1 MCRRLQRETRHFLQ
15 ENFSITK
22 KRGSCGGDRKT
33 YKIVAKKELVPKIEL
48 FEVEAPDIAAK
59 SQAGQF
65 IIVINGKEGERI
77 PLTIC
82 GYDTAKGT
90 ISFAFHEVGKT
101 TKSLALLK
109 QGECIDNVTGPL
121 GNPSEVKKFGKVL
134 CVGGSVMI
142 APLLLQVK
150 AMKEAGNKVTTILGA
165 RTKEFIMMEDEAKA
179 LSDKVY
185 IATDDG
191 SKGFKGLDFLKDLL
205 KKEEFDR
212 CIVMG
217 PVILMKDVSEITKP
231 YNIPTIVT
239 TTPIM
244 IDGMGMCGVCRVTV
258 DGKMMFGCVD
268 GPEFDGHKVDFDG
281 LILRQRTM
289 LPEERLS
296 SVLWEMRG
304 GCKCGGSK
312 A

>member
-1 MCRRLQRETRHFLQ
+1 M
-15 ENFSITK
+15 
-22 KRGSCGGDRKT
+22 
-33 YKIVAKKELVPKIEL
+33 
-48 FEVEAPDIAAK
+48 FEVEAPDIASK

-65 IIVINGKEGERI
+65 LIVINGKAGERI

-82 GYDTAKGT
+82 GYDVAKGT
-90 ISFAFHEVGKT
+90 VSFAFHEVGKT
-101 TKSLALLK
+101 TKALGLLN

-121 GNPSEVKKFGKVL
+121 GNPSEVKNFGKVL

-150 AMKEAGNKVTTILGA
+150 AMKEAGNRVTTILGA

-179 LSDKVY
+179 MSDKVY
-185 IATDDG
+185 VATDDG
-191 SKGFKGLDFLKDLL
+191 SKGYQGLDFLKELL
-205 KKEEFDR
+205 KTEKFDR
-212 CIVMG
+212 CVVMG

-231 YNIPTIVT
+231 YCIPTIVT
-239 TTPIM
+239 LTPIM

-268 GPEFDGHKVDFDG
+268 GPEFDGHKTDFDQ

-289 LPEERLS
+289 LPEERTS
-296 SVLWEMRG
+296 SVLWEMSG
-304 GCKCGGSK
+304 GCKCGRSK

>member
-1 MCRRLQRETRHFLQ
+1 VT
-15 ENFSITK
+15 
-22 KRGSCGGDRKT
+22 
-33 YKIVAKKELVPKIEL
+33 KKELVPKIQL
-48 FEVEAPDIAAK
+48 FEVEAQEIAAK

-65 IIVINGKEGERI
+65 LIVINGKEGERI

-82 GYDTAKGT
+82 GYDTVKGT
-90 ISFAFHEVGKT
+90 VSFVFHEVGKT
-101 TKSLALLK
+101 TKSLALLN
-109 QGECIDNVTGPL
+109 QGDCIDNVTGPL
-121 GNPSEVKKFGKVL
+121 GNPSEVKNFGKVL

-150 AMKEAGNKVTTILGA
+150 AMKAAGNKVTTVLGA
-165 RTKEFIMMEDEAKA
+165 RTKEFIMMEKEAEA

-185 IATDDG
+185 VATDDG

-205 KKEEFDR
+205 KNEKFDR

-231 YNIPTIVT
+231 YCMPTIVT

-258 DGKMMFGCVD
+258 NGKMMFGCVD

-281 LILRQRTM
+281 LIMRQRTM

-304 GCKCGGSK
+304 GCKCGRNK

>member
-1 MCRRLQRETRHFLQ
+1 
-15 ENFSITK
+15 
-22 KRGSCGGDRKT
+22 
-33 YKIVAKKELVPKIEL
+33 L

-59 SQAGQF
+59 SQVGQF
-65 IIVINGKEGERI
+65 VIVINGKAGERI

-82 GYDTAKGT
+82 EYDTAKGT
-90 ISFAFHEVGKT
+90 VSFAFHEVGKT
-101 TKSLALLK
+101 TKALGLLN

-121 GNPSEVKKFGKVL
+121 GNPSEIKNYGKVL

-150 AMKEAGNKVTTILGA
+150 AMKAAGNNVTTILGA

-179 LSDKVY
+179 MSDKVY

-191 SKGFKGLDFLKDLL
+191 SKGYTGLDFLKDLL
-205 KKEEFDR
+205 KTEKFDR
-212 CIVMG
+212 CVVMG

-231 YNIPTIVT
+231 YGIPTVVT
-239 TTPIM
+239 LTPIM

-258 DGKMMFGCVD
+258 GGKMRFGCID
-268 GPEFDGHKVDFDG
+268 GPEFDGHQVDFDQ

-304 GCKCGGSK
+304 GCKCGGS
-312 A
+312 

>member
-1 MCRRLQRETRHFLQ
+1 M
-15 ENFSITK
+15 
-22 KRGSCGGDRKT
+22 
-33 YKIVAKKELVPKIEL
+33 YKIVTKQELVPKIKL
-48 FEVEAPDIAAK
+48 FEVEAPDVAAK

-65 IIVINGKEGERI
+65 VIVIHGKTGERV

-82 GYDTAKGT
+82 GFDRVKGT
-90 ISFAFHEVGKT
+90 VSFAFHEVGKT
-101 TKSLALLK
+101 TKGLGCLNE
-109 QGECIDNVTGPL
+109 GECIDNVTGPL
-121 GNPSEVKKFGKVL
+121 GNPSEVKNFGKVL

-142 APLLLQVK
+142 VPLLLQVK

-165 RTKEFIMMEDEAKA
+165 RTKEFIMMEEEAKA

-191 SKGFKGLDFLKDLL
+191 TMGYQGLDFLKELL
-205 KKEEFDR
+205 KKENFDR
-212 CIVMG
+212 CVVMG

-231 YNIPTIVT
+231 YAIPTVVT
-239 TTPIM
+239 MTPIM
-244 IDGMGMCGVCRVTV
+244 IDGIGMCGVCRVTV
-258 DGKMMFGCVD
+258 DGKMKFGCVD
-268 GPEFDGHKVDFDG
+268 GPEFDGHKVDFGG

-296 SVLWEMRG
+296 SVLWEMSG
-304 GCKCGGSK
+304 GCKCGRNK